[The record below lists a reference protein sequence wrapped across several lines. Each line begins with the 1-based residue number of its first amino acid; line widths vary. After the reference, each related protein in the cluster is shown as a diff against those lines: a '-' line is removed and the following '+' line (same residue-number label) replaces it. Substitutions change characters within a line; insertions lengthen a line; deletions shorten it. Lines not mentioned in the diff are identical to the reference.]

1 MSREVSHELPPVAS
15 DSYGLTPPQVSC
27 PPEDHRK
34 PVAAGSCNGGS
45 MIRLK
50 LSNFRP
56 LRPAAVLGI
65 ALFGLFA
72 VTPLLHAADPDDFDA
87 YKVRIS
93 GFWFYSS
100 PSGDIQGSTEN
111 GVIDLQ
117 KDLGFANY
125 STFSGKLDWKFTR
138 KNHIYIAASPFSQ
151 SRQTVLARTIVFQG
165 QTFSVGLVSHA
176 QLKAN
181 LYAPG
186 YQYDI
191 IRRKRGNLGIAAQID
206 LFDSSASIN
215 AAAQVTSDGVH
226 HGAVSA
232 KGSLLAPIPVFG
244 PQFRY
249 YLTDSPRV
257 FVEQEP
263 DASRLTTEPEAKR
276 KLESDCN
283 GESCP

>member
-1 MSREVSHELPPVAS
+1 MASR
-15 DSYGLTPPQVSC
+15 
-27 PPEDHRK
+27 
-34 PVAAGSCNGGS
+34 
-45 MIRLK
+45 K
-50 LSNFRP
+50 LNRWRP
-56 LRPAAVLGI
+56 LRNIAFLGMALVTVL
-65 ALFGLFA
+65 AT
-72 VTPLLHAADPDDFDA
+72 TPYLHAADPNDFDP

-100 PSGDIQGSTEN
+100 PSGDLQGSTES

-125 STFSGKLDWKFTR
+125 STFSGKLDWKVTH
-138 KNHIYIAASPFSQ
+138 KNHFYLAASPFSQ

-165 QTFSVGLVSHA
+165 QTFSVGLGSKA

-191 IRRKRGNLGIAAQID
+191 IRRKRGNLGLAAQID

-215 AAAQVTSDGVH
+215 AAAQVTNDGAQ

-257 FVEQEP
+257 FVEGNLLGMYLFGYGNFVSTADTVGVTVSKHLSVNAGYQLG
-263 DASRLTTEPEAKR
+263 SRLVVNNKSNDRIGLRLTQKGAIVGVEA
-276 KLESDCN
+276 SF
-283 GESCP
+283 

>member
-1 MSREVSHELPPVAS
+1 MASRKLNVCRRHLAFLVVALLTVLT
-15 DSYGLTPPQVSC
+15 LTPY
-27 PPEDHRK
+27 
-34 PVAAGSCNGGS
+34 
-45 MIRLK
+45 
-50 LSNFRP
+50 
-56 LRPAAVLGI
+56 
-65 ALFGLFA
+65 
-72 VTPLLHAADPDDFDA
+72 LHAADSNDFDA

-100 PSGDIQGSTEN
+100 PSGDLQGSTES

-125 STFSGKLDWKFTR
+125 STFSGKLDWKFTH
-138 KNHIYIAASPFSQ
+138 KNHFYLAASPFSQ

-191 IRRKRGNLGIAAQID
+191 IRRKRGNLGLAAQID

-215 AAAQVTSDGVH
+215 AAAQITGDGVQR
-226 HGAVSA
+226 GAVSA

-257 FVEQEP
+257 FVEGNLLGMYLFGYGNFVSTADTLGVTVSKHLSLNAGYQLG
-263 DASRLTTEPEAKR
+263 SRLVINNKSNDRIGLRLTQKGAIVGVEA
-276 KLESDCN
+276 SF
-283 GESCP
+283 

>member
-1 MSREVSHELPPVAS
+1 MA
-15 DSYGLTPPQVSC
+15 
-27 PPEDHRK
+27 
-34 PVAAGSCNGGS
+34 
-45 MIRLK
+45 RLK

-56 LRPAAVLGI
+56 VRSAAILGI
-65 ALFGLFA
+65 ALFGLFL
-72 VTPLLHAADPDDFDA
+72 VTPRLHAADPDDFDA

-165 QTFSVGLVSHA
+165 QTFSVGLVSQA

-215 AAAQVTSDGVH
+215 AAAQVTSDGVQ

-249 YLTDSPRV
+249 YLTNSPRV
-257 FVEQEP
+257 FVEGNVLGMYLFGYGNFVSTADTIGVTVSKHLSLNAGYQLG
-263 DASRLTTEPEAKR
+263 SRLVVNNKNSDRIGLRLTQKGAIVGIEA
-276 KLESDCN
+276 SF
-283 GESCP
+283 

>member
-1 MSREVSHELPPVAS
+1 MASRKLNVCRHLAFLGVAL
-15 DSYGLTPPQVSC
+15 LTV
-27 PPEDHRK
+27 
-34 PVAAGSCNGGS
+34 
-45 MIRLK
+45 LT
-50 LSNFRP
+50 LSP
-56 LRPAAVLGI
+56 Y
-65 ALFGLFA
+65 
-72 VTPLLHAADPDDFDA
+72 LHAADPNDFDV
-87 YKVRIS
+87 YKVRVS

-100 PSGDIQGSTEN
+100 PSGDLQGSTES

-125 STFSGKLDWKFTR
+125 STFSGKLDWKFTH
-138 KNHIYIAASPFSQ
+138 KNHFYLAASPFTQ

-191 IRRKRGNLGIAAQID
+191 IRRNRGNLGLAAQID

-215 AAAQVTSDGVH
+215 AAAQVTSDGVQ

-257 FVEQEP
+257 FVEGNLLGMYLFGYGNFVSTADTVGVTVSKHLSVNAGYQLG
-263 DASRLTTEPEAKR
+263 SRLVVNNKSNDRIGLRLTQKGAIIGVEA
-276 KLESDCN
+276 SF
-283 GESCP
+283 